1 MTKNVGSI
9 DKILRIIVG
18 LVLLAYGL
26 GFIAPDTGYNMWGFI
41 GIVPIVTALMGWCPA
56 YTLIGVKTCPT
67 SKD

>member
-26 GFIAPDTGYNMWGFI
+26 GFIAPGTGYNAWGFI
-41 GIVPIVTALMGWCPA
+41 GIVPIVTALLGWCPA
-56 YTLIGVKTCPT
+56 YTLIGLNTCPAN
-67 SKD
+67 KD